1 MDSILE
7 LISKD
12 DGQTLDEILRA
23 RKTKKT
29 VNDLVL
35 KTEDFEELLV
45 FASYAGSTNCL
56 LVLSKF
62 GKFTNF

>member
-1 MDSILE
+1 MDGILE
-7 LISKD
+7 LISRD
-12 DGQTLDEILRA
+12 DGKKLDEILRGQ
-23 RKTKKT
+23 KTKK
-29 VNDLVL
+29 NLNNLDS

-45 FASYAGSTNCL
+45 FASYTGSDSCL

>member
-7 LISKD
+7 LISRD
-12 DGQTLDEILRA
+12 DGKKLDEILRGQE
-23 RKTKKT
+23 TKKT
-29 VNDLVL
+29 LNNLGL

-45 FASYAGSTNCL
+45 FASYAGYASCL
-56 LVLSKF
+56 PVLSKF